1 MHNSIKK
8 VRVRENPSAM
18 YFMKEYR
25 TSAQWPVGNRDE
37 NKNELD
43 YNLRMRL
50 TRIRRKAQSPI
61 DKTLICDNFILITT
75 DLFII

>member
-1 MHNSIKK
+1 MIYLSLTRDCKIHRIIKMYNSIKK
-8 VRVRENPSAM
+8 VRVRENPSVI

-43 YNLRMRL
+43 YNRRM
-50 TRIRRKAQSPI
+50 I
-61 DKTLICDNFILITT
+61 DENSSKGTIAD
-75 DLFII
+75 